1 MLNEFKL
8 DKCGFL
14 RVDPAPSPQDLN
26 DYYSSVYYQNPHGTY
41 ELDYSDEEL
50 LHKEIRNSF
59 LQRVVSEGLSPGI
72 DSLTMLDIGCGEGFL
87 LDKFQ
92 REGWTVKGLDFSS
105 SSPICRSTRCPL
117 SVSP

>member
-1 MLNEFKL
+1 VLNEFKL

-14 RVDPAPSPQDLN
+14 RVDPAPSPHDLN

-59 LQRVVSEGLSPGI
+59 YKESYRKVYPQELIP
-72 DSLTMLDIGCGEGFL
+72 
-87 LDKFQ
+87 
-92 REGWTVKGLDFSS
+92 
-105 SSPICRSTRCPL
+105 
-117 SVSP
+117 